1 MMIKIQLGLYTLAGG
16 LALLNG
22 IISVQ
27 TMALHDQL
35 YDQQAIIKD
44 GLQLIDSPHEDQ
56 RVLIDRTRNEPIENE
71 QKVTDLLEHTTSDK
85 TYGEQLSLDA
95 QTEDRLAD
103 LGYIE

>member
-35 YDQQAIIKD
+35 YDQQAIMRALD
-44 GLQLIDSPHEDQ
+44 
-56 RVLIDRTRNEPIENE
+56 DRIRN
-71 QKVTDLLEHTTSDK
+71 K
-85 TYGEQLSLDA
+85 TVAVWSAKRL
-95 QTEDRLAD
+95 DRLEAMAQD
-103 LGYIE
+103 YKPLHTVPPILIRASDHMRKSPVP